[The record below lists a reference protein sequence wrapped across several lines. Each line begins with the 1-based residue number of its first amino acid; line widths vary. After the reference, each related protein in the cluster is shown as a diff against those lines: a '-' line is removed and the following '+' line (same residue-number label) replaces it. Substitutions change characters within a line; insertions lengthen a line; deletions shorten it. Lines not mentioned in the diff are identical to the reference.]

1 MQKVLKNTCSFMEQ
15 YKTTC
20 KYLVIHLFQA
30 TSKQTHILQEND
42 ETNDM
47 THHFQLS
54 PILMTAERY
63 SLAVIKVGDG

>member
-1 MQKVLKNTCSFMEQ
+1 M
-15 YKTTC
+15 
-20 KYLVIHLFQA
+20 LFHGTIQNNLQIFGD
-30 TSKQTHILQEND
+30 TPFPSKQTHILQEND